1 MRGKWL
7 LIVGFFVLNNYCFGQ
22 ITIGENISVNYSKP
36 KEYEIGGITVSG
48 IKYLDTDV
56 LINLSGLTVGDII
69 SIPGE
74 ETADAIRKLWKQGL
88 FSDVEIKLAK
98 VVDNRAFID
107 IFLQERPRLSKFS
120 FSGIKKSDAE
130 DLREMIKLV
139 KGSQVTDNMI
149 NTSKNIIKNYYV
161 DKGFYKTTVDI
172 VVENDTNLLNNVVL
186 NIKIDKF
193 RKIKINKIQIEGN
206 SILSD
211 NKLRRSL
218 KETKQK
224 TWYNVFKA
232 SKYTESDY
240 KADKL
245 KLISKYNE
253 FGFRDAHI
261 ISDTIYDFNEKTMN
275 IEIIVDEGS
284 KYYFR
289 NITWVGNTKYK
300 SEYLA
305 GLTGIKKGDI
315 YNQKLLDENLYMNPN
330 GVFSLYQDNGY
341 LFSSVTPVEIYVSND
356 SIDIEMRVYEGK
368 PARVSKVTI
377 VGNTKTNDHV
387 VRREI
392 KSKPGEL
399 YSRADITRTIREL
412 AQLGYFDPE
421 KLNLNPTPNPADGT
435 VDLEYVVEEKPS
447 DQIELSGGWGA
458 NMIVGTLGV
467 SFNNFSAKNFFKKNA
482 WTPLPSGDGQR
493 LSLRAQSNGA
503 YYQSYNMSFVE
514 PWLGG
519 KKPMSLST
527 SVYHT
532 ILTTSGA
539 RKYLK
544 DSTDTEGNT
553 VKYKNPNY
561 QSMKITGIALGLG
574 TRLSWPDDYFTLY
587 HELSYQNYL
596 LDKYT
601 YRQLFSF
608 SSGESNNISYKI
620 VFGRNSIDAPI
631 YPRRGSM
638 FSVSL
643 QITPPYSIFSGKD
656 YTVMS
661 DADKYKF
668 IEYHKWKFES
678 SWFSKLAGNLVINT
692 RAEFGFLGMFN
703 PDYGPSPFEG
713 FNLGGDGLVTY
724 SLYGMETIAL
734 RGYENGSLTPD
745 AGGNI
750 YNKYTVEMRYPI
762 SLNPNATLYALAFME
777 GGSAWSDFKNFNPF
791 DIHRSAGVGVRIFLP
806 MFGKL
811 GVDWGYGFDPVFGN
825 PNLGKSQFHFIIG
838 QNF

>member
-1 MRGKWL
+1 MA
-7 LIVGFFVLNNYCFGQ
+7 GFISLVNFGFSQ
-22 ITIGENISVNYSKP
+22 VNIGETPSVNYNKP

-56 LINLSGLTVGDII
+56 LINLSGLNVGDVI
-69 SIPGE
+69 SIPGD
-74 ETADAIRKLWKQGL
+74 ETTDAIRKLWKQGL
-88 FSDVEIKLAK
+88 FSDVKITLVK
-98 VVDNRAFID
+98 VVDNLAFID
-107 IFLQERPRLSKFS
+107 IYLQERPRLSKFS
-120 FSGIKKSDAE
+120 FTGIKKSDAE
-130 DLREMIKLV
+130 DLREMIHLV
-139 KGSQVTDNMI
+139 KGTQVTDNMI
-149 NTSKNIIKNYYV
+149 STSKSIITNYFI
-161 DKGFYKTTVDI
+161 DKGFFKTSVDI
-172 VVENDTNLLNNVVL
+172 VMENDSNLLNNVIL
-186 NIKIDKF
+186 EIKIKKNK
-193 RKIKINKIQIEGN
+193 KIKINRIDIEGN
-206 SILSD
+206 SVLSD
-211 NKLRRSL
+211 GKLHRSM
-218 KETKQK
+218 KETKEK
-224 TWYNVFKA
+224 TWYNVFKT
-232 SKYTESDY
+232 SKYTIADY

-245 KLISKYNE
+245 KLIEKYNE
-253 FGFRDAHI
+253 FGFRDAYI
-261 ISDTIYDFNEKTMN
+261 LSDTIYDFDEKTIN
-275 IEIIVDEGS
+275 IDIKVDEGP

-289 NITWVGNTKYK
+289 NISWVGNTKYK
-300 SEYLA
+300 SDYLSN
-305 GLTGIKKGDI
+305 LTGIKKGDV

-341 LFSSVTPVEIYVSND
+341 LFSSITPVEINVSND

-377 VGNTKTNDHV
+377 IGNSKTNDHV
-387 VRREI
+387 IRREI

-421 KLNLNPTPNPADGT
+421 KLNLNPTPNPSEGT

-467 SFNNFSAKNFFKKNA
+467 TFNNFSARNFFKKNA

-493 LSLRAQSNGA
+493 LSVRAQSNGA

-519 KKPMSLST
+519 KKPRSLST

-539 RKYLK
+539 KKYLK
-544 DSTDTEGNT
+544 DSTDTEGNE

-561 QSMKITGIALGLG
+561 QCMKITGVALGIG
-574 TRLSWPDDYFTLY
+574 SRLPWPDDYFTLY
-587 HELSYQNYL
+587 SELSYQNYL
-596 LDKYT
+596 LDNYT

-608 SSGESNNISYKI
+608 SSGESNNISLKF

-631 YPRRGSM
+631 YPRKGSM
-638 FSVSL
+638 FSGSVQATL
-643 QITPPYSIFSGKD
+643 PYSWMTGKD
-656 YTVMS
+656 YTTMT
-661 DADKYKF
+661 DAEKYKL
-668 IEYHKWKFES
+668 IEYHKWKFEA

-692 RAEFGFLGMFN
+692 RAEFGFLGMYN
-703 PDYGPSPFEG
+703 KDYGHSPFEG

-724 SLYGMETIAL
+724 NLYGMETVAL

-745 AGGNI
+745 NGGNI
-750 YNKYTVEMRYPI
+750 YDKYTIEMRYPI
-762 SLNPNATLYALAFME
+762 SLNPNATLYGLAFVE
-777 GGSAWSDFKNFNPF
+777 GGTAWSDFKDFNPF

-811 GVDWGYGFDPVFGN
+811 GVDWGYGFDPVFGD
-825 PNLGKSQFHFIIG
+825 PTLGKSQFHFIIG